1 MDEISKNSHK
11 PTNGLKGQKNTFT
24 KVANNINKSRDRQNK
39 NAHNTQVLDE
49 K

>member
-24 KVANNINKSRDRQNK
+24 KVALDAELFDTASAFDSTTNYKYNI
-39 NAHNTQVLDE
+39 
-49 K
+49 